1 MEQKV
6 AIYYKN
12 AYAHYR
18 IARDGVGIY
27 HAELLSYDGDKSNLP
42 CESVTLIEGF
52 KRWWGC
58 DDKELLAVLSD
69 AIVSLYQNA
78 EYIDMRKHST
88 VNK

>member
-18 IARDGVGIY
+18 ITRDVRGIY
-27 HAELLSYDGDKSNLP
+27 HAELLSWDGPEPHKP

-58 DDKELLAVLSD
+58 DDKELLAVLSE
-69 AIVSLYQNA
+69 AIVSLYKNA
-78 EYIDMRKHST
+78 EYLDLRKHRYAE
-88 VNK
+88 